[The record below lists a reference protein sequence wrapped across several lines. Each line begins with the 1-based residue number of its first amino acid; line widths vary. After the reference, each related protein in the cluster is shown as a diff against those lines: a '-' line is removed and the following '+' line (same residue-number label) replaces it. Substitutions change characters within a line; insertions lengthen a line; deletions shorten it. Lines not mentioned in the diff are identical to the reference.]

1 MSRGSL
7 IIFYATQSCKR
18 KHSHNSNIPQ
28 QKMQKKIAPKE
39 KKFGNFY
46 LLLYLEEIWF

>member
-1 MSRGSL
+1 
-7 IIFYATQSCKR
+7 
-18 KHSHNSNIPQ
+18 
-28 QKMQKKIAPKE
+28 MQKLSASAIKLFEPVLLQKKYAPKE